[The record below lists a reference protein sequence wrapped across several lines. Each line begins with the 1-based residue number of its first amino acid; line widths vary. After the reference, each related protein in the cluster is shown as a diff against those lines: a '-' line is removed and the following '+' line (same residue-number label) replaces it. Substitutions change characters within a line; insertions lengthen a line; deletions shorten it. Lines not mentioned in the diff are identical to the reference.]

1 MNHAPCAGRRRW
13 LLLLAGSAG
22 AAALAG
28 CGPGVGGSGTG
39 LEPPP
44 ALTAA
49 LPTPS
54 LHADGIDGRHV
65 QAVLEG
71 SRLRVTRA
79 CPLLQFSGRW
89 NGLPGSPL
97 HFEGE
102 LDGNPARPAR
112 AEVQVSGSTLVVTLR
127 DGTGTVLLG
136 PLALGSVMTLPPLQS
151 CG

>member
-1 MNHAPCAGRRRW
+1 MNHAPCSGRRRW

-54 LHADGIDGRHV
+54 LHADGIDGR
-65 QAVLEG
+65 
-71 SRLRVTRA
+71 
-79 CPLLQFSGRW
+79 
-89 NGLPGSPL
+89 
-97 HFEGE
+97 
-102 LDGNPARPAR
+102 
-112 AEVQVSGSTLVVTLR
+112 
-127 DGTGTVLLG
+127 
-136 PLALGSVMTLPPLQS
+136 
-151 CG
+151 